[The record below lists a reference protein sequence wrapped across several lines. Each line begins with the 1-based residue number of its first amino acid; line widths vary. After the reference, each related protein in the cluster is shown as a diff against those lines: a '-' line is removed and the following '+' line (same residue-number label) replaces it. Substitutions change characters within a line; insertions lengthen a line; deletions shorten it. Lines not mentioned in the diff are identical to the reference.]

1 MDNTPLYH
9 AVKGQHLDAV
19 KLLLEHNANPDMDTL
34 SLAYSDAENI
44 EITDLLIRYGAKVD
58 RIIVRTILDKHI
70 SLIHTMIECGIS
82 MTCRHLYYAF
92 ECGIDMYTIKLLL
105 NTGIEVNDPDY
116 PAIHASYNIEHTELL
131 VSYGADIN
139 ATLGGTTVLYRYIW
153 RHEHDIIDR
162 LLHVPGI
169 DVDLGDIWTNE
180 TPLMTAL
187 KRHKTEIAHVLLN
200 HGADPHI
207 QTETDRISP
216 LYYAV
221 QTSDP
226 SMINRLLGLGVSPN
240 NDTSYV
246 NEPPLIYAL
255 HKCKTEIAYVLL
267 DHGADPHIQTEKD
280 KISPLHRAVQTSDL
294 SIINRLL
301 ELGVSPSI
309 CDNDGNQPLHYANNI
324 HAIEAL
330 IDTGKVDINA
340 KNKKSMTPI
349 YNAYDVNC
357 AALLVQHGAILD
369 TMESMD
375 IHHVN
380 IYRHIDDTLNLAYI

>member
-1 MDNTPLYH
+1 MNNTPLYH

-58 RIIVRTILDKHI
+58 RIIVRTILDKHM

-162 LLHVPGI
+162 LLHVPDI
-169 DVDLGDIWTNE
+169 DVNLGNIWTNE

-187 KRHKTEIAHVLLN
+187 RRHKTEIAH
-200 HGADPHI
+200 
-207 QTETDRISP
+207 
-216 LYYAV
+216 
-221 QTSDP
+221 
-226 SMINRLLGLGVSPN
+226 
-240 NDTSYV
+240 
-246 NEPPLIYAL
+246 
-255 HKCKTEIAYVLL
+255 VLL
-267 DHGADPHIQTEKD
+267 DHGADPHIQTETD

-294 SIINRLL
+294 SIIDRLL
-301 ELGVSPSI
+301 KLGVSPSI

-369 TMESMD
+369 TMDEHGYTPCKY
-375 IHHVN
+375 IQTHR
-380 IYRHIDDTLNLAYI
+380 RHSELSLYMMFGSTGRR